1 MSHWL
6 HACFQKTILHWSC
19 RASRSAGYIGHIH
32 TFASPCDTGYMED
45 LVTVAVYMPL
55 KDALILATYRPLGY
69 SIPLSV

>member
-1 MSHWL
+1 
-6 HACFQKTILHWSC
+6 
-19 RASRSAGYIGHIH
+19 
-32 TFASPCDTGYMED
+32 MED